1 MDRKQQFENRLP
13 IILAIIRARAK
24 SEERR
29 QNALCWAW
37 YLWPR
42 YADAAESLDQAAKAC
57 AEYAAR
63 RRQTFGHIGRRGYVD
78 ATQRAELAVSIEPTI
93 TRDDEPSAAYRI
105 ADMPLK
111 LRVFA
116 QLLARGISKTAV
128 ARQLGVSAD
137 TVTRR
142 CDAIADWLMSHGAIA

>member
-1 MDRKQQFENRLP
+1 MDHKQQFETRLP

-42 YADAAESLDQAAKAC
+42 YAKGAESLDQAAKAC
-57 AEYAAR
+57 AEYASR

-78 ATQRAELAVSIEPTI
+78 AADRLQLVESIDPAI
-93 TRDDEPSAAYRI
+93 TREDEPSASYRM
-105 ADMPLK
+105 ADMPLR

-116 QLLARGISKTAV
+116 QLLARGLSKTAV

-142 CDAIADWLMSHGAIA
+142 CDAIADWLLSHAMVA